1 MRLIHRVIII
11 LSAAALAM
19 LVGNALILHL
29 LVGEEFRNLENELA
43 VRNANRAVDAVS
55 NNLAHLRSSAMD
67 WATWDSSYAF
77 MQGENAAGFHRAEP
91 DVPELPGHS
100 GQPDVFP
107 ALRRDGG
114 LGRHP

>member
-29 LVGEEFRNLENELA
+29 LVGEEFRSLENELA
-43 VRNANRAVDAVS
+43 VRNSKRAVDAVS

-67 WATWDSSYAF
+67 GRPGTAATPSYRARTPGISSS
-77 MQGENAAGFHRAEP
+77 RT
-91 DVPELPGHS
+91 
-100 GQPDVFP
+100 
-107 ALRRDGG
+107 
-114 LGRHP
+114 